1 MNYLGL
7 NKLKILTSLIA
18 LFLLFQLYQF
28 IRIRITNMDLPK
40 GRIVFSSGAD
50 GDNEIYTMNVNGTGL
65 RQLTRNS
72 ATRTN
77 TATDYQPSFSPDGEK
92 IVFVSDRQGENKE
105 LIYDYQ
111 DRVIG
116 AGSSKTGS
124 LDIYIMNSDGSNQV
138 PLTYHGL
145 NLNPFFSPDG
155 EKIIFRSNRP
165 LSLRI
170 MDLNT
175 LREGILKYGGGE
187 TKFTQDGKKLLD
199 NFKGNISLA
208 DISGSNML
216 RLTNFSNASGGIN
229 NRKDNI
235 GIDFTLS
242 PDGKKVAI
250 VTIEMAGWRPQ
261 IFKFYTINLDGSEL
275 ENIYNLKTKGN
286 GILWNFKYSPDRER
300 IICNADF
307 DERGLYLLNLG
318 DKGLINLTGRKETWD
333 ALTNFPFVFTPE
345 SKRIIFIAGISPK
358 NYNLALFIHKI
369 KVWTRHLLLWRG
381 TPPYDNKYLCVMD
394 MDGRN
399 YRRICKLPAGT
410 KVGRDFVHWE

>member
-1 MNYLGL
+1 
-7 NKLKILTSLIA
+7 
-18 LFLLFQLYQF
+18 
-28 IRIRITNMDLPK
+28 
-40 GRIVFSSGAD
+40 VFSSGAD
-50 GDNEIYTMNVNGTGL
+50 GDDEIYIMNINGANL
-65 RQLTRNS
+65 QQLTRNL
-72 ATRTN
+72 ATKTN
-77 TATDYQPSFSPDGEK
+77 TATDYQPSFSPNGEK
-92 IVFVSDRQGENKE
+92 IVFVSDRQGNNKE

-116 AGSSKTGS
+116 VGSSKTGA
-124 LDIYIMNSDGSNQV
+124 LDIYIMNSDGSDQM

-187 TKFTQDGKKLLD
+187 AKFTQDGKKLLD

-216 RLTNFSNASGGIN
+216 RLTNFSNAPGGVN
-229 NRKDNI
+229 NKKDNI

-242 PDGKKVAI
+242 SDGKKVAI
-250 VTIEMAGWRPQ
+250 ATIEMVGWRPQ

-275 ENIYNLKTKGN
+275 ENIYSLKTKGN

-307 DERGLYLLNLG
+307 DEQGLYLLNLG
-318 DKGLINLTGRKETWD
+318 DKSLINLTGEKENWD
-333 ALTNFPFVFTPE
+333 AFSNFPFTFIPNG
-345 SKRIIFIAGISPK
+345 KRIVFVANIYPK
-358 NYNLALFIHKI
+358 NYNLALFVYKI
-369 KVWTRHLLLWRG
+369 KVLARYLLLWRN
-381 TPPYDNKYLCVMD
+381 TPPYDNKYLCTID
-394 MDGRN
+394 IDGKN
-399 YRRICKLPAGT
+399 YRRIVKLPAGSR
-410 KVGRDFVHWE
+410 VGHDFIHWE